1 MKTYGLVL
9 SLSATFIAG
18 YLVAV
23 IYHPKPS
30 IDAFYH
36 QNSQTNLATQTNTAN
51 SITSNTDTLAKQSHL
66 EASLANNPASHQKQS
81 QAIHTPANIAL
92 SNKVQNQSEQ
102 GKPNKAAQ
110 FDALKHAIQT
120 NPASLATSIDQ
131 LAQLKVD
138 DPDFDLL
145 LSAIQSSANPNTNH
159 ALLGL
164 AEQYAMLSD
173 VQSQQKFLSLLSST
187 SGVESQLLVQGLV
200 DLATQQQSDAYTR
213 VEALALLKPYQIS
226 EAEREQ
232 ITGELEQQVLT
243 ASADEAEVL
252 LSQLMRFSHNQQR
265 SDIASDMLY
274 NSSEPTKLAILNNIN
289 SGSIPAADNLKTML
303 LAMASDKQSALWLEA
318 QQTLLSS
325 FDLSQQEYS
334 QLNSN

>member
-9 SLSATFIAG
+9 SLTSTFIAG

-30 IDAFYH
+30 SNAFYH
-36 QNSQTNLATQTNTAN
+36 QDPKTNLVTLSNTAN
-51 SITSNTDTLAKQSHL
+51 SSSNKTDTSAKQSHFD
-66 EASLANNPASHQKQS
+66 ATLANNPASQQELT
-81 QAIHTPANIAL
+81 QAINTPVNVAL
-92 SNKVQNQSEQ
+92 SNKVQNEAEPS
-102 GKPNKAAQ
+102 KAAQ
-110 FDALKHAIQT
+110 FDALKQAIQT
-120 NPASLATSIDQ
+120 DPTSLASSIDQ

-145 LSAIQSSANPNTNH
+145 LSAIQSSANPNTNQ

-164 AEQYAMLSD
+164 AEEYAMLSD

-187 SGVESQLLVQGLV
+187 SEVESQLLVQGLV

-232 ITGELEQQVLT
+232 ITGELEQQVLA

-289 SGSIPAADNLKTML
+289 SGSIPAADELKTKL
-303 LAMASDKQSALWLEA
+303 LAMASDQQGALWFEA

>member
-9 SLSATFIAG
+9 SLTGTFIAG

-30 IDAFYH
+30 RDAFYH
-36 QNSQTNLATQTNTAN
+36 ENPQTDLVMQSNTAN
-51 SITSNTDTLAKQSHL
+51 SITNNTNALAEQSHVN
-66 EASLANNPASHQKQS
+66 ATFTINPASQQELT
-81 QAIHTPANIAL
+81 QAINTPVNVAL
-92 SNKVQNQSEQ
+92 SNKVQNEAEYS
-102 GKPNKAAQ
+102 KAAQ
-110 FDALKHAIQT
+110 FDALKQAIQT
-120 NPASLATSIDQ
+120 DPTSLATSIDQ

-145 LSAIQSSANPNTNH
+145 LSAIQSTANPNSNQ

-187 SGVESQLLVQGLV
+187 SEVESQLLVQGLV

-232 ITGELEQQVLT
+232 ITGELEQQVLA

-289 SGSIPAADNLKTML
+289 SGSIPAADELKTKL
-303 LAMASDKQSALWLEA
+303 LAMASDQQGALWFEA

>member
-1 MKTYGLVL
+1 MKTYGWVL
-9 SLSATFIAG
+9 SLAGTFIAG

-30 IDAFYH
+30 TEAFYH
-36 QNSQTNLATQTNTAN
+36 ENPQTELATLDKPVNN
-51 SITSNTDTLAKQSHL
+51 SAKNTDLLFKNNHL
-66 EASLANNPASHQKQS
+66 DDNSVNHPVSKPAQVHVN
-81 QAIHTPANIAL
+81 HTPNNIEL
-92 SNKVQNQSEQ
+92 SNKAQNET
-102 GKPNKAAQ
+102 KPNKAAQ
-110 FDALKHAIQT
+110 FDTLKHAIQN
-120 NPASLATSIDQ
+120 NPASLASSIEQ
-131 LAQLKVD
+131 LAVLDVD
-138 DPDFDLL
+138 HPDFDLL